1 MFCSIFFLLAM
12 VHKRFARDGWLYTQE
27 EFCDWYG
34 TFRGNQY
41 WKEALG
47 FWEFP
52 IPAGDGVEEL
62 IKIRFCLLSGD
73 QVCDALEVS
82 SKARVDALDIRRYL
96 RGHSH
101 HEDDMRKLDWHSK
114 LLIPGPPPRVL
125 DFKQDCDIFR
135 LEEVSNT
142 LASTPGVLSL
152 QVIRQPL
159 WED

>member
-1 MFCSIFFLLAM
+1 M

-52 IPAGDGVEEL
+52 IPAGDGMEEL
-62 IKIRFCLLSGD
+62 IEIRFAHLSGESAC
-73 QVCDALEVS
+73 VPLEVS

-101 HEDDMRKLDWHSK
+101 HEDDMRKLDWHSR

-125 DFKQDCDIFR
+125 DFEQDCDIFR
-135 LEEVSNT
+135 LEEVRNT

-152 QVIRQPL
+152 QVIRPPL
-159 WED
+159 WEDSPPYIA